1 MRRVIWSSGAL
12 ADARRNLDYLAAEN
26 PSAALRLA
34 ALLEAGA
41 EGLVRF
47 PHRGRPGLLPGTR
60 ELVTVPPYVVV
71 YQVQDD
77 AVVILRVWHAAQDR

>member
-1 MRRVIWSSGAL
+1 MKRVIWSSGAL
-12 ADARRNLDYLAAEN
+12 ADARRNLAYLAAEN

-41 EGLVRF
+41 EGLAVL
-47 PHRGRPGLLPGTR
+47 PDRGRLGLVPGTR
-60 ELVTVPPYVVV
+60 ELVTVPPYVIV